1 MIYSAWKHAAASL
14 KRGVSN
20 EHSRMF
26 REELRGQLGDAPGF
40 GEMQGIFAQA
50 YQASLGRTGDQ
61 ALKGQKAIE
70 ELNKAMEKGQVISA
84 KILPHVAQIA
94 REMAEPGLAEARGAS
109 YAEQARF
116 DNQVARGWANFRQGG
131 GEEGL
136 AYFWRMMQEMGTWWE
151 NNGEMLGGYFKILM
165 VDLNTLRVG
174 IKEFFEFAWTGEG
187 NDLTKILRDSLGIDA
202 VALREQVIQIGT
214 QIADLF
220 ERLAIALGFKKEGSY
235 IKGISDKFG
244 VFMENFSN
252 ILKHVDGM
260 LAAIERFLL
269 AWNNFSALP
278 IQTKLGAV
286 LPTTA
291 GNKELSNMLNA
302 AGSFVG
308 HGFGATIGAAS
319 TQIDAIAGSQ
329 SPSSTASMIPQAP
342 YRNPNAWGDD
352 SVPRAVQQSSPQIS
366 GNVSVNVNVTGD
378 PSLAASIDSPQT
390 QFVIRKQVQ
399 DGLQSLLLGSVPSA
413 PKY

>member
-1 MIYSAWKHAAASL
+1 MNKTKGKIQA
-14 KRGVSN
+14 
-20 EHSRMF
+20 
-26 REELRGQLGDAPGF
+26 EELRGQLGDAPGF

-70 ELNKAMEKGQVISA
+70 ELNKAMENGQVISA

-109 YAEQARF
+109 FAEQARF
-116 DNQVARGWANFRQGG
+116 ANQVARGWANFRQGG

-329 SPSSTASMIPQAP
+329 SPSSTASMIPQTP

-352 SVPRAVQQSSPQIS
+352 SVPRAVQQSSSQIS

-390 QFVIRKQVQ
+390 QSVIRRQVQ
-399 DGLQSLLLGSVPSA
+399 DGLQSLLLGSVPNA